1 MIVVIDVYYHENT
14 AKCVA
19 GLFQDWNSEKF
30 YKIYDLFIN
39 DITEYI
45 PGQFYKRELPCIL
58 KILENIQEEYECIV
72 IDGYVFLGA
81 EKKTGLGKH
90 LWDNLSTKKPIIGVA
105 KNYFKDTPED
115 SVIFRG
121 QSQKPLYITSIDIP
135 LNIAKESIIKMYG
148 DHRIPDLIKK
158 IDLETRL

>member
-1 MIVVIDVYYHENT
+1 M
-14 AKCVA
+14 
-19 GLFQDWNSEKF
+19 
-30 YKIYDLFIN
+30 
-39 DITEYI
+39 
-45 PGQFYKRELPCIL
+45 
-58 KILENIQEEYECIV
+58 
-72 IDGYVFLGA
+72 
-81 EKKTGLGKH
+81 
-90 LWDNLSTKKPIIGVA
+90 A